1 MTKYILLL
9 LCIPLVVCAQENPVG
24 GRMSLQV
31 DTLTLQQCIQTALK
45 YNPQIRVSEG
55 GVESAQSNLK
65 LTRSALFPQVSGTAG
80 ITRNGGTFLL
90 GNIVRNGSYDSY
102 TAGLQAQQLIFDFG
116 KTYSRLS
123 AFSDLVRAN
132 GQDLRATRE
141 DVIVNTYVAYYS
153 YLAAVRV
160 RDVDTETVVQAEDHL
175 HQAQAFYRA
184 GTVPQYDVVNAEVT
198 VANSNVNLIQADNN
212 VKLARIQLENVV
224 GQKLP
229 VSFALKDNLDVTHVD
244 IDMQTA
250 METAV
255 NNRPEL
261 LASQAQVEANKALL
275 TSAWTANLPN
285 ISASGAYNWRG
296 LAPTPLYSGWNIG
309 VTLSLPIF
317 EGFALDAGIDQAE
330 ANLKTAEASNDLV
343 MQTLYLNVQQQEFAL
358 QEATQRIQ
366 ASKKLVEQAEEA
378 LRLAVGEYNSGT
390 GSALQT
396 TDAQVALANAR
407 ITYIQSLY
415 DYNVSYAQLE
425 RSMGVIK

>member
-1 MTKYILLL
+1 MKKYILFLL
-9 LCIPLVVCAQENPVG
+9 LVPGILAAQALPVTEG
-24 GRMSLQV
+24 AAEPA
-31 DTLTLQQCIQTALK
+31 DTLTLEQCIQTALK
-45 YNPQIRVSEG
+45 YNPEIRVSEG
-55 GVESAQSNLK
+55 GLESAQSNLK
-65 LTRSALFPQVSGTAG
+65 LTRSVLFPQISGTAG
-80 ITRNGGTFLL
+80 VTRNGGTFLL
-90 GNIVRNGSYDSY
+90 GNIVRSGSFDSY

-116 KTYSRLS
+116 KTYTRLS
-123 AFSDLVRAN
+123 ASSDLVRAS

-141 DVIVNTYVAYYS
+141 DIIVNTYVAYYS

-160 RDVDTETVVQAEDHL
+160 REVDTETVLQAEDHL

-198 VANSNVNLIQADNN
+198 VANANVNLIQADNN
-212 VKLARIQLENVV
+212 IKLARIQLENVI
-224 GQKLP
+224 GRKLP
-229 VSFALKDNLDVTHVD
+229 DSFALRDILDVAHVD
-244 IDMQTA
+244 ISMEAA
-250 METAV
+250 METAI
-255 NNRPEL
+255 NSRPEL
-261 LASQAQVEANKALL
+261 LASQAQVQANKALL

-285 ISASGAYNWRG
+285 ISASGSYNWRG

-317 EGFALDAGIDQAE
+317 QGFALDAGIDQAK
-330 ANLKTAEASNDLV
+330 ANLKSAEASNDLV
-343 MQTLYLNVQQQEFAL
+343 MQTLYLDVQQQEFAL

-366 ASKKLVEQAEEA
+366 ASRKLVQQAEEA

-425 RSMGVIK
+425 RAMGVIK